1 VKVELDGR
9 VALVTGFSG
18 RGIGRSIAF
27 ALARE
32 GASIAGSYRS
42 NEARASETARAIERE
57 FGRSCAVIQTDL
69 SDPAQADALA
79 RRAREAFGRVDI
91 LVCSAGGDWVPRDLP
106 DIPIEHLRK
115 VLAEEVESTFALIRA
130 VLPEMRERRWGRIVL
145 IGGHHADDWPF
156 GPPEAPLDYPLGKAA
171 RHWLARVLGP
181 RERAHGVT
189 VNAVAP
195 GPIEYIGLEEALR
208 LARAERSGSRPT
220 PADVADVVATLC
232 SERASAVS
240 GAVIPVPGVRP
251 V

>member
-1 VKVELDGR
+1 MELDGR

-18 RGIGRSIAF
+18 RGMGRSIAF

-32 GASIAGSYRS
+32 GARIVGSYRS
-42 NEARASETARAIERE
+42 RDERAAETARVIERE
-57 FGRSCAVIQTDL
+57 FGRPCVALRADL
-69 SDPAQADALA
+69 SEPARAEALAADA
-79 RRAREAFGRVDI
+79 RDAFGRVDI
-91 LVCSAGGDWVPRDLP
+91 LICSAGGDWTPRDVP
-106 DIPIEHLRK
+106 DIPLAHLRK
-115 VLAEEVESTFALIRA
+115 VLAEEIESPFALIRA
-130 VLPEMRERRWGRIVL
+130 LLPEMRARRWGRIVL
-145 IGGHHADDWPF
+145 IGGHRADDWPW

-195 GPIEYIGLEEALR
+195 GPIDYIDIDEALR
-208 LARAERSGSRPT
+208 LARGAPGATVPT
-220 PADVADVVATLC
+220 PADVAEVVVGLC
-232 SERASAVS
+232 SERAGAVS

>member
-1 VKVELDGR
+1 MELEGR

-18 RGIGRSIAF
+18 RGMGRSIAF

-42 NEARASETARAIERE
+42 NEARARQTAEAIGRE
-57 FGRSCAVIQTDL
+57 FGRPCVALQADL

-79 RRAREAFGRVDI
+79 KRARDALGPIDI
-91 LVCSAGGDWVPRDLP
+91 LVCSAGGPWVPRDVP
-106 DIPIEHLRK
+106 DIPLDHLRE
-115 VLAEEVESTFALIRA
+115 VLAEEVESAFALIRA

-145 IGGHHADDWPF
+145 IGGHRADDWPF

-181 RERAHGVT
+181 RERARGVT

-195 GPIEYIGLEEALR
+195 GPIDYVGLDEALR
-208 LARAERSGSRPT
+208 LARGERHGTGPT
-220 PADVADVVATLC
+220 PADVADVVAALC
-232 SERASAVS
+232 SERASGVS
-240 GAVIPVPGVRP
+240 GAVIPVPGARP

>member
-1 VKVELDGR
+1 MELDGR

-18 RGIGRSIAF
+18 RGMGRSIAF

-32 GASIAGSYRS
+32 GARIAGSYRS
-42 NEARASETARAIERE
+42 NEARARETAEAIQRE
-57 FGRSCAVIQTDL
+57 FGRPCVALQADL
-69 SDPAQADALA
+69 SDPAEADALA
-79 RRAREAFGRVDI
+79 KRARDFFGPIDI
-91 LVCSAGGDWVPRDLP
+91 LVCSAGGPWVPRDLP
-106 DIPIEHLRK
+106 DIPLAHLRE
-115 VLAEEVESTFALIRA
+115 VLAEEVESAFALIRA

-145 IGGHHADDWPF
+145 IGGHRADDWPF

-181 RERAHGVT
+181 REHPNGVT

-195 GPIEYIGLEEALR
+195 GPVEYVRLDEALR
-208 LARAERSGSRPT
+208 LARGERPGRGPT
-220 PADVADVVATLC
+220 PADVADVVVALC
-232 SERASAVS
+232 SERASGVS

>member
-1 VKVELDGR
+1 MELDGR

-32 GASIAGSYRS
+32 GARIAGSYRS
-42 NEARASETARAIERE
+42 NEARAQETAATIERA
-57 FGRSCAVIQTDL
+57 FGRSCAAIRADL
-69 SDPAQADALA
+69 ADPAQAEALA
-79 RRAREAFGRVDI
+79 KQARDAFGRVDI
-91 LVCSAGGDWVPRDLP
+91 LVCSAGGDWVPRDVP
-106 DIPIEHLRK
+106 EIPPEHLRK
-115 VLAEEVESTFALIRA
+115 VLAEEVESTFALLRA
-130 VLPEMRERRWGRIVL
+130 VLPEMRERGWGRVVL
-145 IGGHHADDWPF
+145 IGGHRADDWPF

-181 RERAHGVT
+181 RERAHGIT

-195 GPIEYIGLEEALR
+195 GPIDYVSIDEALR
-208 LARAERSGSRPT
+208 LAHGERTRARPT
-220 PADVADVVATLC
+220 PADVADVVAALC
-232 SERASAVS
+232 SERAAGVT